1 MDAVDWTGEDGSNS
15 AGDSVEGTTA
25 RWARCAPICE
35 AKVGPDQMSLVR
47 TVLDFAANS
56 LPMRLVRVVPLKDH
70 LEAEAL
76 CRVADLLLAEH
87 VDTAVDVL
95 ARTVGS
101 IFSMPMK
108 YCS

>member
-1 MDAVDWTGEDGSNS
+1 
-15 AGDSVEGTTA
+15 
-25 RWARCAPICE
+25 
-35 AKVGPDQMSLVR
+35 MSLVR

-56 LPMRLVRVVPLKDH
+56 LPVRLVRVVPLKDH

-95 ARTVGS
+95 ARYGRLDLLDAHEVLLVE
-101 IFSMPMK
+101 
-108 YCS
+108 